1 MTDIQQLLL
10 AISLGIPS
18 IILILTKCYKSS
30 IFCILASMILGF
42 SPLLNLSIGDGYA
55 EERIHF
61 TYVHIS
67 DELKEGNQD
76 IVIKAI
82 DETEMNSKTKNRYN
96 LSERIRDAKEAL
108 KNN

>member
-1 MTDIQQLLL
+1 
-10 AISLGIPS
+10 
-18 IILILTKCYKSS
+18 
-30 IFCILASMILGF
+30 MILGV

-55 EERIHF
+55 EEYIHF

-67 DELKEGNQD
+67 DELKEGNKD

-96 LSERIRDAKEAL
+96 LSKRIEEAKEAGFIPAKNL
-108 KNN
+108 K